1 MRAFIALIII
11 VYLIGV
17 GVALAPTIQ
26 GKWSTATA
34 AELTSSV
41 GQALPNA
48 FAWPVIVYHDIT
60 GKAAGEVAK

>member
-1 MRAFIALIII
+1 MRALIALIVI

-26 GKWSTATA
+26 AKWSSASASDLAT
-34 AELTSSV
+34 SV

-48 FAWPVIVYHDIT
+48 FAWSARVYHGMTDH
-60 GKAAGEVAK
+60 G